1 MRYLPLDNSMFV
13 ENRIKFSEKMIKG
26 AAAIFFSNDQQ
37 PRNGDQYFQYRQQS
51 DFFYL
56 TGIDQE
62 KSILIIAPD
71 MANKSYREMLFI
83 IKTNESIKIWEGH
96 KYTKT
101 EAKNISGIKC
111 VYWIDDFEMLLREVM
126 MVTDNIYLN
135 RNEYPKF
142 FPEVEGRNERLGT
155 QLKVDFALHNYKRSA
170 PILKD
175 LRTLK
180 TEAEIKLIKRACDIT
195 NGAFKRILSKVK
207 PGIQEFEIEA
217 EIDYEFKINR
227 ANGHGYSP
235 IIASGVDSCVLHYV
249 DNDKECIE
257 GTLLLLDFGAE
268 YANYTADMS
277 RTIPISGKYTKR
289 QKDCYKAV
297 LRVLNNA
304 IKLYVPGNTI
314 NTINEEVNKM
324 MESEMIGL
332 GLFTRED
339 INTQDNENPLY
350 KKYFMHGTAHFLG
363 LDVHDVGDKEE
374 PFKPGMILTCEPGL
388 YIREEQIG
396 IRLENNILIT
406 NDAPID
412 LMSEIPINP
421 EEIEELMNKS

>member
-1 MRYLPLDNSMFV
+1 
-13 ENRIKFSEKMIKG
+13 
-26 AAAIFFSNDQQ
+26 
-37 PRNGDQYFQYRQQS
+37 
-51 DFFYL
+51 
-56 TGIDQE
+56 
-62 KSILIIAPD
+62 
-71 MANKSYREMLFI
+71 
-83 IKTNESIKIWEGH
+83 
-96 KYTKT
+96 
-101 EAKNISGIKC
+101 
-111 VYWIDDFEMLLREVM
+111 
-126 MVTDNIYLN
+126 
-135 RNEYPKF
+135 
-142 FPEVEGRNERLGT
+142 
-155 QLKVDFALHNYKRSA
+155 
-170 PILKD
+170 
-175 LRTLK
+175 
-180 TEAEIKLIKRACDIT
+180 
-195 NGAFKRILSKVK
+195 
-207 PGIQEFEIEA
+207 
-217 EIDYEFKINR
+217 
-227 ANGHGYSP
+227 
-235 IIASGVDSCVLHYV
+235 
-249 DNDKECIE
+249 
-257 GTLLLLDFGAE
+257 
-268 YANYTADMS
+268 MS

-289 QKDCYKAV
+289 QKDCYNAV